1 MATEVRVNT
10 TCPTCQ
16 TVLDAASVSAFCG
29 QCGAPLHDLSA
40 APAVEL
46 DHVSKSFG
54 GYCVLQ
60 DLSLEVRRGEHLV
73 IVGLSGSGKSVLM
86 EHIVGF
92 QRPDCG
98 RVTILNVTLDE
109 NVTDSVLEQIRAQIG
124 MVFQGSA
131 LIDSLTALGNIM
143 LPLTS
148 RGVSE
153 TEAQARAEQMLKS
166 VGLSASEGHRYSSQM
181 SGGMQKR
188 LGIAR
193 ALVTEPAILL
203 YDEPTTGLDAAT
215 STVISRLMRRVQH
228 ARPQLASITITHDYL
243 SAGVLAD
250 RVLYLNRETGQLDEV
265 MGRETI
271 QQLRE
276 RHGGETRAAVAA
288 IRERLETFF
297 GQIVVRDRAADT
309 RADEVSW
316 GAAFARTFT
325 SGFLTLGQSMLL
337 LIRVGM
343 TSDVPTLARR
353 LYEIGFQSLAVAA
366 AAGAFFG
373 MMLSLQIGLGL
384 AETGIFD
391 PLPRIIGSAIVNKIG
406 PLVTGLLLAGR
417 IAASVSAEIGGKRLS
432 RQFDALRAMA
442 ISPVNYWL
450 SPLFWASVLALP
462 VLNTVLDLTAFV
474 GAFCVAVF
482 RYQVKGSFFF
492 KELFLNVTLSGFLFG
507 LLRSAVFGG
516 TVALIGYTKGAEEK
530 RSSDDVGRATTLA
543 VVAASLAVIVL
554 DFVMT
559 FVASF

>member
-1 MATEVRVNT
+1 LPE
-10 TCPTCQ
+10 
-16 TVLDAASVSAFCG
+16 DG
-29 QCGAPLHDLSA
+29 PLP
-40 APAVEL
+40 PAVVL
-46 DHVSKSFG
+46 NRVSKSFEG
-54 GYCVLQ
+54 HRVLD
-60 DLSLEVRRGEHLV
+60 DLSLAVERGEHLV

-92 QRPDCG
+92 QRPDSG
-98 RVTILNVTLDE
+98 RVRILNVDLDE
-109 NVTDSVLEQIRAQIG
+109 DVPDSTMEQIRTQIG

-131 LIDSLTALGNIM
+131 LIDSLTSLENVM

-148 RGVSE
+148 RGVSLSD
-153 TEAQARAEQMLKS
+153 AQSRAELMLKS
-166 VGLSASEGHRYSSQM
+166 VGLSPSEGSRFPAQM

-193 ALVTEPAILL
+193 ALITEPAILL

-250 RVLYLNRETGQLDEV
+250 RVLYLNRETGRLDDV
-265 MGRETI
+265 LASADIQRVRE
-271 QQLRE
+271 Q
-276 RHGGETRAAVAA
+276 HGGETRAAVAV
-288 IRERLETFF
+288 IRERLEAFF
-297 GQIVVRDRAADT
+297 EQIVVRDHSSASRSSDMT
-309 RADEVSW
+309 W
-316 GAAFARTFT
+316 GAAFTRTFT
-325 SGFLTLGQSMLL
+325 AGFHTLGESVLL
-337 LIRVGM
+337 LARVGM
-343 TSDVPTLARR
+343 PSDLTALTRR

-384 AETGIFD
+384 SETGVFD
-391 PLPRIIGSAIVNKIG
+391 PLPRIIGSAIVDKVG

-417 IAASVSAEIGGKRLS
+417 ISASLSAEIGGKRLS

-442 ISPVNYWL
+442 ISPVSYWL
-450 SPLFWASVLALP
+450 SPLFWASVFALP
-462 VLNTVLDLTAFV
+462 VLNIVVDLNAFI
-474 GAFCVAVF
+474 GAYCVAVF
-482 RYQVKGSFFF
+482 RYQVKGSFFL
-492 KELFLNVTLSGFLFG
+492 KELFLNVTLGSFLFG
-507 LLRSAVFGG
+507 LLRAAVFGG
-516 TVALIGYTKGAEEK
+516 AVALIGYTKGAEEK